1 LDKLST
7 KTLVLPV
14 LGALI
19 PDGISSATSLLVEFD
34 PEGQWFAVSRTI
46 VALAVKNGLRVAYG
60 ATARSREDTIAS
72 LTKLGINVDT
82 AERTGLLRIDD
93 QYTSTLKLDKDNPD
107 SVPVDDKYFRVGSPK
122 IADWSIDQLK
132 SLKGAPGAHSQLLSK
147 WREQSGALAMIDS
160 FSPYLRFN
168 EEKVFLEWME
178 TRNLPLH
185 RKVGR
190 LPILAFSRGVH
201 SEHFYRSLEGMFDGL
216 IEVRVLEHD
225 DESKNM
231 LRIKSLKSQPHD
243 SRWHE
248 IHLKSNGE
256 ATLAS

>member
-7 KTLVLPV
+7 KTLILPV

-19 PDGISSATSLLVEFD
+19 PDGISPASSLLVEFD

-46 VALAVKNGLRVAYG
+46 VALAVKNGLRVAYA

-72 LTKLGINVDT
+72 LTKLGIDVDA

-93 QYTSTLKLDKDNPD
+93 QYTSTLKLDKGNPD
-107 SVPVDDKYFRVGSPK
+107 FVPVDDKYYRIGSPK

-132 SLKGAPGAHSQLLSK
+132 SLKGAPSELSK

-185 RKVGR
+185 RKLGR
-190 LPILAFSRGVH
+190 LPITAFSHGLH
-201 SEHFYRSLEGMFDGL
+201 SEHFYKSLEGMFDGL
-216 IEVRVLEHD
+216 IEVRVVEQD
-225 DESKNM
+225 NEIKNT
-231 LRIKSLKSQPHD
+231 LRIRNLKGQPHD

-248 IHLKSNGE
+248 IQIKSNGE
-256 ATLAS
+256 ATLVS

>member
-1 LDKLST
+1 MDKLST

-19 PDGISSATSLLVEFD
+19 PDGISPATSLLVEFD

-46 VALAVKNGLRVAYG
+46 AALAVKNGLRVAYA
-60 ATARSREDTIAS
+60 ATARSREDVVAS
-72 LTKLGINVDT
+72 LTKLGIDVDA
-82 AERTGLLRIDD
+82 AERAGLLRIDD
-93 QYTSTLKLDKDNPD
+93 QYTATLKLDKDNPD
-107 SVPVDDKYFRVGSPK
+107 LVAIDKYFRVGSPK
-122 IADWSIDQLK
+122 IADWSIDQLR
-132 SLKGAPGAHSQLLSK
+132 SIKGQNRQSNLTK
-147 WREQSGALAMIDS
+147 WGDNQSGALAMIDS

-178 TRNLPLH
+178 TRNLQLH
-185 RKVGR
+185 RKLGR

-216 IEVRVLEHD
+216 IEVRVLMHD

-231 LRIKSLKSQPHD
+231 LRIKSLKGQPHD

-248 IHLKSNGE
+248 IQVKSNGE
-256 ATLAS
+256 ATLVT